1 MFDQLR
7 EDIAC
12 IHERDPAARSRIE
25 ILTCYPGLHAIL
37 IHRLAHALWV
47 RRWYWAGRFI
57 SHLGRIFTGIE
68 IHPGAVIGKR
78 VFIDHGFGVVIGET
92 AEVGDD
98 CTIYQG
104 VTLGGT
110 RLYKGEKRHPTL
122 EEGVVVGA
130 GAQILGGFTV
140 GAHARVGSNAV
151 VIKPVPAGATA
162 VGNPARVILPEDHTV
177 TAEPTPAPGA
187 NGVASPGAASPDV
200 APLTGGQPTAGP
212 AATAPQDTAAQ
223 ASGAAHED
231 RATPATEPGANVG
244 TDAARPAPAAAHQS
258 AEWITAPLQDLLQRS
273 QTEPPAPGDAP
284 GDFAPYGVGRADGD
298 PLLQV
303 LHELINH
310 TAQQDERIHK
320 LCQAMEDLGQRIENG
335 QRPLDVE
342 RLNRLVDD

>member
-1 MFDQLR
+1 MNTNRPSAPTDMFDQLR

-37 IHRLAHALWV
+37 VHRLAHGLW
-47 RRWYWAGRFI
+47 RRGWYWAGRFV
-57 SHLGRIFTGIE
+57 SHLGRLLTGIE
-68 IHPGAVIGKR
+68 IHPGARIGRR

-92 AEVGDD
+92 AEIGDD

-140 GAHARVGSNAV
+140 GAHARIGSNAV

-162 VGNPARVILPEDHTV
+162 VGNPARVILPEDHAAP
-177 TAEPTPAPGA
+177 TAAGEA
-187 NGVASPGAASPDV
+187 AASSAASV
-200 APLTGGQPTAGP
+200 SGP
-212 AATAPQDTAAQ
+212 A
-223 ASGAAHED
+223 SG
-231 RATPATEPGANVG
+231 PA
-244 TDAARPAPAAAHQS
+244 APAAAGSQAGTGAAGS
-258 AEWITAPLQDLLQRS
+258 APASAAGRAAGSPCQEETPPSQAEWAARPLQELLQRGRADS
-273 QTEPPAPGDAP
+273 APADGAVPQE
-284 GDFAPYGVGRADGD
+284 DFAPYGVGRTDDD
-298 PLLQV
+298 PLVKV

-310 TAQQDERIHK
+310 TAQQDARIQR
-320 LCQAMEDLGQRIENG
+320 LCSALEDLGQRIENG
-335 QRPLDVE
+335 QHPLDAE
-342 RLNRLVDD
+342 RLNRMVE